1 MNGKTA
7 KKIKK
12 EVQQT
17 ADDMKMLLTAQ
28 ILSFMEQT
36 AKSKGF
42 FGRVKV
48 SLRYIF
54 KKDFRGILG
63 E

>member
-12 EVQQT
+12 EVQNT
-17 ADDMKMLLTAQ
+17 AEEMKMGLTAQ
-28 ILSFMEQT
+28 ILTYMEQI

-48 SLRYIF
+48 ALRYVF